1 MQRIK
6 ATHSRLLTAIAAGL
20 AIITAAIGL
29 PAITFDDTPTRSN
42 LAFADYIDPGKV
54 LGSAPSQRECRTMRD
69 RKAPYYPGWHLYC
82 IHDNTNNS
90 WVLTYDE

>member
-1 MQRIK
+1 
-6 ATHSRLLTAIAAGL
+6 
-20 AIITAAIGL
+20 
-29 PAITFDDTPTRSN
+29 
-42 LAFADYIDPGKV
+42 
-54 LGSAPSQRECRTMRD
+54 MRD